1 MTVGGRGRAA
11 VGGIL
16 LTVVLLQT
24 LLTGSVGASP
34 VDVEPA
40 ALSSDQV
47 LRRLAAWLDSED
59 AVRRQ
64 QRQDLDSVRQQLDKV
79 ALELERIE
87 TKMDLKM
94 DRLQEVL
101 IGRDIKEDATS
112 RRQGAQLERTALL
125 LTEVNGQLL
134 QLDSSLQGNL
144 DEINQKITTLESQLQ
159 VLRNGVPSDPATT
172 EQITR
177 VQQPAVTDDVTSSQ
191 GASDVTAALRRLA
204 DGMER
209 LQCGDSGGS
218 AADRTEGRGTA
229 PPEDEDGGDAAG
241 DTDQPPPE
249 SGAVTAGRSKTKG
262 LLPALRLLRAVER
275 QIFQVS
281 LQLEEGLE
289 WLDGRVGYKFRGLKE
304 NLATMASS
312 LRTRFFE
319 RRDHLEEVAEKI
331 LRLQTAATDG
341 QGADAGG
348 DRQVAAHDSVIT
360 ALEAILYDVFDSDM
374 WYVLSTKLE
383 EAVSGQG
390 NVTAKLGQ
398 MESDI
403 DQGFSKL
410 NAKLT
415 ALYSLLKAPPDT
427 AGASPDHI
435 DAELAAQMGHMFS
448 NISSQL
454 RDIEL
459 KLAGGQTT

>member
-16 LTVVLLQT
+16 LTVILLQT

-125 LTEVNGQLL
+125 LTEVNGQLI
-134 QLDSSLQGNL
+134 QLDSSLQ
-144 DEINQKITTLESQLQ
+144 
-159 VLRNGVPSDPATT
+159 
-172 EQITR
+172 
-177 VQQPAVTDDVTSSQ
+177 
-191 GASDVTAALRRLA
+191 
-204 DGMER
+204 
-209 LQCGDSGGS
+209 
-218 AADRTEGRGTA
+218 
-229 PPEDEDGGDAAG
+229 
-241 DTDQPPPE
+241 
-249 SGAVTAGRSKTKG
+249 TKG

-341 QGADAGG
+341 QRADAGG
-348 DRQVAAHDSVIT
+348 DRQVAAHDGVIT

-427 AGASPDHI
+427 AGASRDHI